1 MSVMDPVIQ
10 LLSLQGLQGNE
21 IVIEVTEVTIVYFVG
36 VLDTPF
42 LRRLRRNLKILLYT
56 VQPEVVPINLQ
67 GSSGRIYS
75 FHETRVL

>member
-1 MSVMDPVIQ
+1 MDPVTQ

-21 IVIEVTEVTIVYFVG
+21 ILFEDTEDPTLYLLG

-56 VQPEVVPINLQ
+56 AQPEVAQINLQ

>member
-21 IVIEVTEVTIVYFVG
+21 ILFEDTEDPTMYFVG

-42 LRRLRRNLKILLYT
+42 LRRLRRNLKTLLYT
-56 VQPEVVPINLQ
+56 AQPEVAQINLQ

>member
-1 MSVMDPVIQ
+1 MDPVTQ

-21 IVIEVTEVTIVYFVG
+21 IVIEVTEVTNVYAVG

-42 LRRLRRNLKILLYT
+42 LRRLRRNLKIPLCT
-56 VQPEVVPINLQ
+56 VQQEVVPTNLQ